1 MNAEDL
7 CYEPAHSLH
16 EMIVKK
22 EMSAREVV
30 DSFLDR
36 IDLVNPKLN
45 AYTYL
50 DAEGARKQ
58 ADELDRALLQNG
70 PSGPLHGIPVCIKD
84 LDAVAGMP
92 QTMGCKLFADLVA
105 PEDAVYVKR
114 LREAGAV
121 ILGKTNAPEFGFK
134 GATDNPLFGATRN
147 PWRLDRT
154 PGGSSGGSAAA
165 VAAGLASIGHGN
177 DGGGSIRIPAS
188 FSGLFGIK
196 CSLGRI
202 PNDLPIDRFV
212 NFVFQGPLT
221 RNVRDAAR
229 MVDVM
234 SGPADTDPYSLPR
247 LPKRYEEMLTPDVKG
262 CRMAWT
268 PDFGLLP
275 VDPEIRA
282 ITAEAAKAF
291 EELGAHVEEV
301 PVNLP
306 ADGRAFGHSWYLNYA
321 GMRKLFPDDVW
332 KENLS
337 PEFYQF
343 LCGDHNVTLEDLQA
357 VGTERTKVYEAV
369 RALFSRYDFILS
381 PTVSVE
387 PFAIGIVGPEEVDG
401 TEIEPFGGWLL
412 TWFFNWTGHPAA
424 SVPCGFTKAGL
435 PVGLQIVG
443 RTQREETIFQA
454 AHAFEQAH
462 PWAHHRPSLV
472 G

>member
-7 CYEPAHSLH
+7 CYEPAHSLY
-16 EMIVKK
+16 ERIVKK
-22 EMSAREVV
+22 EISAREVV
-30 DSFLDR
+30 DAYLGR
-36 IDLVNPKLN
+36 IDLLNPKLN

-58 ADELDRALLQNG
+58 ADELDRTLLKSG
-70 PSGPLHGIPVCIKD
+70 PAGPLHGIPVCIKD

-105 PEDAVYVKR
+105 PEDVVYVKR
-114 LREAGAV
+114 LRDAGAV

-188 FSGLFGIK
+188 FTGLFGIK

-202 PNDLPIDRFV
+202 PNDMPFDRFM
-212 NFVFQGPLT
+212 NNVFQGPLT

-234 SGPADTDPYSLPR
+234 SGPADTDPYSLPP
-247 LPKRYEEMLTPDVKG
+247 LPQRYEEMLTPDVKG
-262 CRMAWT
+262 CRIAWT

-275 VDPEIRA
+275 VDPEIRS

-291 EELGAHVEEV
+291 EALGAHVEEV
-301 PVNLP
+301 PVNFP

-321 GMRKLFPDDVW
+321 GMRKLFPDEVW

-337 PEFYQF
+337 PEFYQL
-343 LCGDHNVTLEDLQA
+343 LCGDHNITLEDLQT
-357 VGTERTKVYEAV
+357 VVSVRTKVYEAV
-369 RALFSRYDFILS
+369 RALFSQYDFILS
-381 PTVSVE
+381 PTVTVE
-387 PFAIGIVGPEEVDG
+387 PFAIGIVGPEKVDG

-412 TWFFNWTGHPAA
+412 TWFFNWSGHPAA

-435 PVGLQIVG
+435 PVGLQIAG
-443 RTQREETIFQA
+443 RTQREETVFQA

-462 PWAHHRPSLV
+462 PWAHHRP
-472 G
+472 GIE